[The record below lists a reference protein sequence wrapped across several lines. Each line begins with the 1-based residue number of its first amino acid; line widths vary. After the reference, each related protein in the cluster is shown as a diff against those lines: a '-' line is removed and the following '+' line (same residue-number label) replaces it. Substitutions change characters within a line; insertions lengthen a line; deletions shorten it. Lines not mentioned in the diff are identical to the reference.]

1 MRHEPALLAL
11 RPDLNLDTAQS
22 TPAEVFQNQ
31 TLRPLLKMQHE
42 VLLHIFR
49 HYIRKR
55 KNVFL
60 SLAPKAKLEYI
71 AHSVRSDI
79 ALRHLL
85 AGAVVGHFTVAELA
99 FFLENEADAMKR
111 LADLTIQRIQS
122 ATEQLTMSH

>member
-22 TPAEVFQNQ
+22 TPAEAFQNN
-31 TLRPLLKMQHE
+31 TLRPLLKMQHD

-60 SLAPKAKLEYI
+60 QLAPKARLEYI
-71 AHSVRSDI
+71 AHSVRHDA

-85 AGAVVGHFTVAELA
+85 AGAVVGHFTAAELA
-99 FFLENEADAMKR
+99 FFLENEADTMKR
-111 LADLTIQRIQS
+111 LADLTIQRLQS
-122 ATEQLTMSH
+122 NYEV

>member
-11 RPDLNLDTAQS
+11 RPVLHLDTAKS
-22 TPAEVFQNQ
+22 TPTEAFQNR

-42 VLLHIFR
+42 VLLHIFQ

-60 SLAPKAKLEYI
+60 QLSPKAQLEYI
-71 AHSVRSDI
+71 AHSIRTDI
-79 ALRHLL
+79 RLRHLL
-85 AGAVVGHFTVAELA
+85 AGAVVGHFTTPELA
-99 FFLENEADAMKR
+99 FFFEHEADAMKR

-122 ATEQLTMSH
+122 ATEQLKMSH

>member
-22 TPAEVFQNQ
+22 TPAEAFQNN
-31 TLRPLLKMQHE
+31 TLRPLLKMQHD

-49 HYIRKR
+49 HYTRKR

-60 SLAPKAKLEYI
+60 QLAPKARLEYI
-71 AHSVRSDI
+71 AHSVRHDA

-85 AGAVVGHFTVAELA
+85 AGAVVGHFTAAELA
-99 FFLENEADAMKR
+99 FFLENEADTMKR
-111 LADLTIQRIQS
+111 LADLTIQRLQS
-122 ATEQLTMSH
+122 NYEV